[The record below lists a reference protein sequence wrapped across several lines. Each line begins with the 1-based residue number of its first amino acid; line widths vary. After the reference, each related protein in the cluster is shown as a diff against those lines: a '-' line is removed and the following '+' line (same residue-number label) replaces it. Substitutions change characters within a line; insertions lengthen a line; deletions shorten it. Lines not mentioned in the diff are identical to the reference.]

1 MSGLVLEVVSEITG
15 FPVEMLSEDL
25 DLELESE
32 LGVDSIKRAEIF
44 SKLQET
50 VPEIAKQD
58 LTTVMLEI
66 KTMRHLNDL
75 VESLTPVPVPA

>member
-1 MSGLVLEVVSEITG
+1 MSHLVLEVVSEITG

-75 VESLTPVPVPA
+75 VLSLTQVSVPA

>member
-15 FPVEMLSEDL
+15 FPIVMLSEDL

-32 LGVDSIKRAEIF
+32 LGIDSIKRAEIF

-58 LTTVMLEI
+58 LTTVMLET
-66 KTMRHLNDL
+66 KTMRHLIDL
-75 VESLTPVPVPA
+75 VQSLTQISDSV

>member
-1 MSGLVLEVVSEITG
+1 MEMSGLVLDIVSEMTG

-44 SKLQET
+44 AKLQET
-50 VPEIAKQD
+50 VPGLAQQS

-66 KTMRHLNDL
+66 KTMRHLMNL
-75 VESLTPVPVPA
+75 VQSLSPVPA

>member
-1 MSGLVLEVVSEITG
+1 MNNLALEVVSEITG
-15 FPVEMLSEDL
+15 FPVEMLSEDI

-50 VPEIAKQD
+50 VPDIAKQD
-58 LTTVMLEI
+58 LTTVMLEV
-66 KTMRHLNDL
+66 KTLRHLNDL
-75 VESLTPVPVPA
+75 VCSLAPVSATA